1 MYAVGYTGC
10 FWDYRDLPIPETPHG
25 INPSLIHLKVLDA
38 LESKLLLGHLAIWFF
53 AEKPIIQDNFEEAQ
67 LFFPEGG
74 EFLLLLF
81 VLLMFVYV
89 WNVS

>member
-67 LFFPEGG
+67 FFFPEGG

-81 VLLMFVYV
+81 VYV